1 MAQPPPHFVVFVPG
15 YMGSRLRSRS
25 TGELVWLDIPALLR
39 RPFGIPKALTRL
51 FDQMRF
57 PNEDLYADGIVD
69 EVVFLPPL
77 FKQEQYG
84 RMIEA
89 LEQMGYET
97 SGAKTDER
105 FSAYTFAYDWRQDN
119 RVTGRQL
126 AQFVL
131 QKQADHPGAKAI
143 LIGHSNG
150 GIVSRWYIEKEG
162 GKDHVSRLFL
172 LGSPW
177 DGAPKAFQ
185 VLQDG
190 FEVFLMR
197 IFDRSDGGLQDKIRS
212 AVLSFPSFYQL
223 IPAVT
228 PFLQTDAGEVLNPF
242 ENLHWLEDET
252 HRAMLIDGRRFNQ
265 ELGNSL
271 SVETLC
277 FFGVKTPTTI
287 GGRVNLGSRGTW
299 SVRSWERTAE
309 GDGTVPMVSA
319 VHPHA
324 HQKLP
329 FTASHGD
336 IYIIPPV
343 LDKLEFELMTKYR
356 LGVLAQAVTH
366 NLKILFEPD
375 RSDYSPGETIHLW
388 ATVHQRAD
396 STPVYGAE
404 IVVSLEFHQ
413 RLPGFPAPAALPE
426 PQRTTLVESTV
437 ESGRYE
443 GSLTAPPVSG
453 YYHLLASVR
462 VPNEEPEP
470 LMELILI
477 EAEPNHDVD
486 DQAYAAVGDEAES
499 ASPEPPPS
507 PPAPDIDA
515 AIDPWGTHPP
525 DGGVFRS
532 WDEPQTEMESSSLDS
547 ASAPPESSSPSEP
560 ASGAQNRTS
569 STRFLSVDLTD
580 GDPSRPLPLQSES
593 TLELWIAETQG
604 AIGAPFIE
612 ENLFTEG
619 EQIARLHAVLTSRD
633 FIVHT
638 RTPQELRVPRQG
650 KSRNKARFDIE
661 PRQPGRGHAS
671 AYLYKDH
678 HFIQGLDLELIT
690 AEKAPENANLAAGMR
705 SPESAQ
711 RAIRAA
717 ESLGRPADLL
727 GQLQPR
733 DVLLIIKNRGDAF
746 DLTLVDEVVTEARLP
761 LSLFQLNGIIARA
774 RRALLDVVY
783 LAQGP
788 TGIQVF
794 RGTNPPADITLAY
807 QAGLDISD
815 AVAEAAV
822 RRLAEEGF
830 LLYQDLFFSP
840 SAGLEAR
847 QVGERLQRLAQ
858 QSHLKLQIVSQ
869 NFFLP
874 WGMIYLGS
882 DLRHPDAELF
892 LGMRHIVEHLPL
904 QISPPVYDPKI
915 NSLPRLSLSLNVDPS
930 IDLNM
935 GAGFVRRQLDFWK
948 PVDENNIVDVVLRT
962 HADEWRQAMQQPA
975 PEQFI
980 YFFGH
985 AITPDPSDPA
995 GPDAASLSFG
1005 DNTRITLRDMRLT
1018 DRVNDR
1024 FTGAP
1029 LVFINACESAELSPW
1044 FYSGF
1049 MPYFSSK
1056 GARGMIG
1063 TECEVP
1069 AVFAAEWAHRFF
1081 DRFFFQGEPIGR
1093 SFLELRREFYQRHK
1107 NILGLL
1113 YALYC
1118 DGDTCV
1124 SPPLPAP

>member
-1 MAQPPPHFVVFVPG
+1 MAKPPPHFVVFVPG

-39 RPFGIPKALTRL
+39 RPFSIPGALTRL
-51 FDQMRF
+51 FDQMHY
-57 PNEDLYADGIVD
+57 PNDDLYADGMVD

-89 LEQMGYET
+89 LERMGYDT
-97 SGAKTDER
+97 SGSHPENR

-119 RVTGRQL
+119 RATGRQL
-126 AQFVL
+126 AQFIQ
-131 QKQADHPGAKAI
+131 QKEADHPGAKAI

-162 GKDHVSRLFL
+162 GKEHVSRLFVM
-172 LGSPW
+172 GSPW

-185 VLQDG
+185 VLQNG
-190 FEVFLMR
+190 FDVFLMR
-197 IFDRSDGGLQDKIRS
+197 IFDRSDSSLQEKIRS

-228 PFLQTDAGEVLNPF
+228 PFLRTDAGEVLNPF
-242 ENLHWLEDET
+242 ENLEWLEDET

-265 ELGNSL
+265 ELGSSL
-271 SVETLC
+271 SVDTLC

-287 GGRVNLGSRGTW
+287 GGRINLGSRGNW
-299 SVRSWERTAE
+299 SVAAWDRTAE
-309 GDGTVPMVSA
+309 GDGTVPVVSA

-336 IYIIPPV
+336 IYIVPPV
-343 LDKLEFELMTKYR
+343 LDKLEFELVTKYR
-356 LGVLAQAVTH
+356 LGVLAQAVTR
-366 NLKILFEPD
+366 NLKIQFEPD
-375 RSDYSPGETIHLW
+375 RSDYSPGETIRLW

-396 STPVYGAE
+396 SMPIHGAE
-404 IVVSLEFHQ
+404 IEVSLEFHQ
-413 RLPGFPAPAALPE
+413 HLPGFPEPTSLSE
-426 PQRTTLVESTV
+426 PQRGMLVESNI

-443 GSLTAPPVSG
+443 GSLTAPSISG
-453 YYHLLASVR
+453 YYHLLATVR
-462 VPNEEPEP
+462 AANEEPEP
-470 LMELILI
+470 LMELILV
-477 EAEPNHDVD
+477 EADPDRFVEDH
-486 DQAYAAVGDEAES
+486 AYAAVGDEAED
-499 ASPEPPPS
+499 ASTEPPPS
-507 PPAPDIDA
+507 PPVPGAEGVSN
-515 AIDPWGTHPP
+515 PWSPQPP

-532 WDEPQTEMESSSLDS
+532 WDEPQTEMESGSLDP
-547 ASAPPESSSPSEP
+547 ASIPTESSTPPESTPGVEKP
-560 ASGAQNRTS
+560 PS
-569 STRFLSVDLTD
+569 STRYLTVDLTD
-580 GDPSRPLPLQSES
+580 GDPSRALPLQSES
-593 TLELWIAETQG
+593 TLELWIAENQG
-604 AIGAPFIE
+604 AIGAPFNE
-612 ENLFTEG
+612 GNLFTEG
-619 EQIARLHAVLTSRD
+619 EQIARLHALLASQD

-638 RTPQELRVPRQG
+638 RSPQELRVPRQG

-661 PRQPGRGHAS
+661 PRRPGHGRAS

-690 AEKAPENANLAAGMR
+690 AGEAPESANLAAEIR
-705 SPESAQ
+705 SPEPAQ
-711 RAIRAA
+711 RAIHAA
-717 ESLGRPADLL
+717 EPLGRPADFL
-727 GQLQPR
+727 GLLQPR
-733 DVLLIIKNRGDAF
+733 DVLLIIKYRGDAF

-761 LSLFQLNGIIARA
+761 MSLFQLSGIIARA

-783 LAQGP
+783 LAKGP
-788 TGIQVF
+788 AGIQVF
-794 RGTNPPADITLAY
+794 RGMNPPADITLAY
-807 QAGLDISD
+807 QAGLDIPD
-815 AVAEAAV
+815 AVADAAL

-840 SAGLEAR
+840 SSGLEAR
-847 QVGERLQRLAQ
+847 QIGERLQRLAQ
-858 QSHLKLQIVSQ
+858 QSQLKLQIVSQ

-882 DLRHPDAELF
+882 DIRHPEAELF

-915 NSLPRLSLSLNVDPS
+915 RSLPRLSLSLNVDLS
-930 IDLNM
+930 IDQSM
-935 GAGFVRRQLDFWK
+935 GADFVRRQLDFWK
-948 PVDENNIVDVVLRT
+948 PANANEIVNVVYRT
-962 HADEWRQAMQQPA
+962 KEEEWRQAMQQPA

-985 AITPDPSDPA
+985 AITPDASDPA

-1005 DNTRITLRDMRLT
+1005 GDTRVTLRDLRLI
-1018 DRVNDR
+1018 DRMNDH
-1024 FTGAP
+1024 FPGAP

-1081 DRFFFQGEPIGR
+1081 NRFFFQGEPIGR
-1093 SFLELRREFYQRHK
+1093 SFLELRREFYQRHN

-1118 DGDTCV
+1118 DGDTCI
-1124 SPPLPAP
+1124 SPPLPGP